1 MRFHRRSYLALVL
14 GLSIASISP
23 QAQAGSYTE
32 MVSTSPGL
40 PTDFSKS
47 LSVNP
52 FDSMNGTRTLE
63 SVVLSY
69 TDNLSI
75 SGTIA
80 NNSGGPETFTFKE
93 DVKFTLALVTN
104 PTTIPPTTTTLLSN
118 DPSYSIA
125 ATLVNSGDSLN
136 VGPYSASSGAGPT
149 TIDPLNPLINIFA
162 GSDPVVFT
170 FSTVTSTAFGGG
182 GGNDAVNVNTLAD
195 ATVSVT
201 YNFTTNNVVVPEPAS
216 LAMTTLGGLL
226 AAATG
231 YARRRVKA
239 GPLKIS

>member
-1 MRFHRRSYLALVL
+1 MRFHRQSYLALVL

-32 MVSTSPGL
+32 TVSTSSGL
-40 PTDFSKS
+40 IPTDLNLS

-69 TDNLSI
+69 TDNLQI
-75 SGTIA
+75 SGSIA
-80 NNSGGPETFTFKE
+80 NNSGGPQTFTFNE
-93 DVKFTLALVTN
+93 DVKFTLAYGA
-104 PTTIPPTTTTLLSN
+104 TTLLSD
-118 DPSYSIA
+118 DPSYSLGP
-125 ATLVNSGDSLN
+125 TLVNNGDVLT
-136 VGPYSASSGAGPT
+136 VGPYNTSSGAGPT
-149 TIDPLNPLINIFA
+149 TIDPLNGLFNNFLGPN
-162 GSDPVVFT
+162 DPTFT
-170 FSTVTSTAFGGG
+170 FTTATNSAVGGG
-182 GGNDAVNVNTLAD
+182 GGNDAVNINTLAD

-201 YNFTTNNVVVPEPAS
+201 YNYTTNNVVVPEPAS